1 MDMRDQNNHDQETNE
16 QLNDMQYA
24 TNHEENESTQT
35 YTSYTR
41 QEKKRKRFLPFI
53 ASSLTGAIVG
63 GGIVLYASPLLGLES
78 PSAPVSSVEE
88 RPSNNSLPI
97 QQTSVN
103 STDLVKMIEDVSPSV
118 VSVTKFE
125 QRSNPFST
133 NTQESEGG
141 TGSGVVFKKDGKDA
155 YVVTNN
161 HVIEGAS
168 KINVTMSTGETV
180 DAEVVGADALTDLAV
195 LKIDSRYVQKVA
207 QFGDSSRI
215 VQGEPAI
222 AIGNPL
228 GEQFSRTVTQ
238 GIISGTERSIAINTQ
253 EGEWELDVLQTDAAI
268 NPGNSGGALVNA
280 AGQVIGINSLKIAQS
295 GVEGLGFAIPSNDV
309 SKIVDDL
316 MKNGKVQRAYMGVS
330 MVDITQVS
338 PQAQQDQLNLPKQ
351 FDKGVALASVEPFS
365 PAADAGLQSKDVIV
379 ALNGEEVANG
389 KELRKYLYTKTKIG
403 DKVEVTY
410 YRGSQK
416 KTTSL
421 TLTERGLNNE

>member
-1 MDMRDQNNHDQETNE
+1 MDMREQNNHDSQEHQHSQEVENTTE
-16 QLNDMQYA
+16 REEHQLNQP
-24 TNHEENESTQT
+24 
-35 YTSYTR
+35 TSYTR
-41 QEKKRKRFLPFI
+41 QEKRQKRFIPFV
-53 ASSLTGAIVG
+53 ASSLTGAILG
-63 GGIVLYASPLLGLES
+63 GGIVLYGSPLLGINE
-78 PSAPVSSVEE
+78 PVSIPSSTVEE
-88 RPSNNSLPI
+88 RPSNDSLPI
-97 QQTSVN
+97 QQTSMN
-103 STDLVKMIEDVSPSV
+103 SSDLVKMIEEVSPSV

-125 QRSNPFST
+125 QRSNPFSS
-133 NTQESEGG
+133 NTQEAEGG

-155 YVVTNN
+155 YIVTNN

-195 LKIDSRYVQKVA
+195 LKIDSQYVQKVA
-207 QFGDSSRI
+207 EFGDSSRI

-338 PQAQQDQLNLPKQ
+338 PQAQQEELKLPKQ

-379 ALNGEEVANG
+379 AINGQDVATG

-410 YRGSQK
+410 HRGAQK